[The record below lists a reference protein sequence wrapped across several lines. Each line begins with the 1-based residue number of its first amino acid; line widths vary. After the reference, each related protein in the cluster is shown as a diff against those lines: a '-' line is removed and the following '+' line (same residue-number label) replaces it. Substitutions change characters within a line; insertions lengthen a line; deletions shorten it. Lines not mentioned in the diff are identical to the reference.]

1 MENMLM
7 AIALAEVLSAAEKKA
22 SKAAVDLIKETAP
35 WDKCDP
41 HGVYYKVESETLSEV
56 VNWAILRWAG
66 HMETDQYLDRLITGR
81 EFLSAILLK
90 LRA

>member
-1 MENMLM
+1 MENRLM
-7 AIALAEVLSAAEKKA
+7 AIAIAAVLGSAEEKA

-56 VNWAILRWAG
+56 VNWAVLRWAG
-66 HMETDQYLDRLITGR
+66 HMETDQYLEGLVTGR

-90 LRA
+90 LLA